1 MFNANEKKNS
11 TFFLVAKL
19 IYVLD
24 MDELQR
30 SIWLLSTLVN
40 AEENRAMPELTKVKY
55 QTSNCCKDL

>member
-19 IYVLD
+19 IYVLGI
-24 MDELQR
+24 DELQR

-40 AEENRAMPELTKVKY
+40 AEENRAMPELTKEKY
-55 QTSNCCKDL
+55 